1 MPATRPGTK
10 QTDVHQLGKEG
21 HIMRNETDYSYRLH
35 PRLTD
40 DDPELATVM
49 YTTHGIEGPWFDMAT
64 CHPDYVWDIVGALER
79 TEETRRAGIAKEE
92 TELRAWVNKVDEYD
106 QFENPVTPPNK
117 NDITLVERLRLINP
131 YSPTQVLEVC
141 ADAADHIAQLEQLG
155 EALYHDATCNEMF
168 CDVCN
173 QGKHHWEARRG

>member
-1 MPATRPGTK
+1 
-10 QTDVHQLGKEG
+10 
-21 HIMRNETDYSYRLH
+21 MRNNTDYSYRLH

-40 DDPELATVM
+40 DDPELATIM

-79 TEETRRAGIAKEE
+79 VEETRRAGIAKEE
-92 TELRAWVNKVDEYD
+92 TELRAWVNKVAEVDEYD

-117 NDITLVERLRLINP
+117 FDITLESQGSAKLASNLVERLRLINP

-173 QGKHHWEARRG
+173 QGKHNWEARRG